1 MADQEMNLEQLKYMQ
16 GVYGQEYEALAA
28 NINSYVSLSAMMSRN
43 IEFIENVERVKGSN
57 MLLNLEA
64 GTYIEVKASNTDKV
78 FTYVGFG
85 YVVEKS
91 KDEAK
96 AFLEENRKKTDEIVK
111 KLTVDREKIETEL
124 MSIELKLNSMPRE
137 E

>member
-28 NINSYVSLSAMMSRN
+28 NINGYVSLSVMMSRN

-64 GTYIEVKASNTDKV
+64 GTYMEVKASNTDKV

>member
-1 MADQEMNLEQLKYMQ
+1 MADQEMSLEQLKYLQ

-28 NINSYVSLSAMMSRN
+28 NINNYISISAMMSRS
-43 IEFIENVERVKGSN
+43 IEFIGNIGSVKNSN

-91 KDEAK
+91 RDDAV
-96 AFLEENRKKTDEIVK
+96 AFLTDNMKKTNEIVK
-111 KLTVDREKIETEL
+111 KLTSDREKVETEL
-124 MSIELKLNSMPRE
+124 INIELKLNSMPRE

>member
-1 MADQEMNLEQLKYMQ
+1 MADQEMSLEQLKYMQ

-28 NINSYVSLSAMMSRN
+28 NINNYVSISAMMSRS
-43 IEFIENVERVKGSN
+43 IEFIENVERVKGNN

-64 GTYIEVKASNTDKV
+64 GTYIEVKPSNTDKV

-91 KDEAK
+91 KDDAK
-96 AFLEENRKKTDEIVK
+96 TFLAENMKKTEEIVK
-111 KLTVDREKIETEL
+111 KLTSDRERIETEL

>member
-64 GTYIEVKASNTDKV
+64 GTYMEVKASNTDKV

>member
-1 MADQEMNLEQLKYMQ
+1 MADQEMSLEQLKYMQ

>member
-96 AFLEENRKKTDEIVK
+96 VFLEENRKKTDEIVK
-111 KLTVDREKIETEL
+111 KLTADREKIETEL

>member
-1 MADQEMNLEQLKYMQ
+1 MADQEMSLEQLKYMQ

-91 KDEAK
+91 KDEAR
-96 AFLEENRKKTDEIVK
+96 AFLEENKKKTDEIVK
-111 KLTVDREKIETEL
+111 KLAADREKIETEL
-124 MSIELKLNSMPRE
+124 MNIELKLNSMPRE